1 MLFEGTDPIVNEYK
15 FHVGSGQLAFA
26 FVRQRGPDG
35 TRIAGAINHQG
46 ETLSGPY
53 IGGQLSQDIAA
64 PAEFARLC
72 AIALKLSE
80 EFDLVRCDLHLVGSD
95 VYFSELTLYSDGG
108 FGWIDAVEL
117 NQRYTKIWD
126 LRKSWFLRTPQTG
139 WRRCYAEAL
148 RTRLTSNGNDV
159 DYDA

>member
-1 MLFEGTDPIVNEYK
+1 MGGLRGGLAEDSAEWGYYGVEPRLYVEEMLFEGTDPIVNEYK

-80 EFDLVRCDLHLVGSD
+80 EFDLVRV
-95 VYFSELTLYSDGG
+95 
-108 FGWIDAVEL
+108 
-117 NQRYTKIWD
+117 
-126 LRKSWFLRTPQTG
+126 
-139 WRRCYAEAL
+139 
-148 RTRLTSNGNDV
+148 
-159 DYDA
+159 